1 MGGVLVPDD
10 SLMARLRRLWNEYV
24 HQPVP
29 EAGSDPRVQE
39 VVLYATWVG
48 SMVEVALRSG
58 SLDAN
63 RVEMLKTRR
72 AEGNQ
77 LLFRAGGDLGEPV
90 RSYLA
95 RVIAME
101 DLLAELPVA

>member
-1 MGGVLVPDD
+1 MIPDD
-10 SLMARLRRLWNEYV
+10 SRLARLRRLWTEHV

-29 EAGSDPRVQE
+29 VSGTDSRVQE

-48 SMVEVALRSG
+48 SIVEVALIRGSVDAKRS
-58 SLDAN
+58 L
-63 RVEMLKTRR
+63 MLRTRR

-77 LLFRAGGDLGEPV
+77 ILFRAGGELGDPV
-90 RSYLA
+90 KSFLA

-101 DLLAELPVA
+101 DLLAELPVT